1 MTNPK
6 ANTYTKHDPE
16 TKRILIEAV
25 DALDRSIPSVL
36 KDASECRYYEECIC
50 YFRSCLEGRRA
61 EVDYVFIVR
70 LRNILHRFNRFPSGR
85 MDSAWLHR
93 CVLLDQLNSHIEW
106 LKS

>member
-1 MTNPK
+1 MTNLK
-6 ANTYTKHDPE
+6 AATYTKHDPE

-25 DALDRSIPSVL
+25 DALARSIPNVL
-36 KDASECRYYEECIC
+36 KEAIERRYYEESIS
-50 YFRSCLEGRRA
+50 YFRSCLERRRV

-70 LRNILHRFNRFPSGR
+70 LRNTLHRFNRFPCGQI
-85 MDSAWLHR
+85 DSAWLHR